1 MPCHEITP
9 NFCPMKLLK
18 LKNKT
23 ILILGFGREGKDTYA
38 FLKKEGLGS
47 AVAIADQKEDI
58 EEEGVKTHLGSSY
71 LKAIPKYDIIIRAPG
86 IPLRKIQEHLTL
98 EQILTSQS
106 EIFFSNIKGTV
117 IGITGTKGK
126 STTASLIY
134 EVLKKGGVKVHL
146 IGNIGKPVLQFLDNS
161 SQDDVFI
168 YELSSFQLATL
179 KLSPHIAVF
188 LNLYEEHLDWH
199 GTFEEY
205 AEAKANI
212 TRFQT
217 KDDYLIFNT
226 QDARVKTI
234 ADSSNAQK
242 LGFKEKGKSKL
253 AAAIEP
259 VLLMAELFDIP
270 KKTALNTIKE
280 FKGLE
285 HRLQKV
291 GTYNGITFYNDS
303 LATIPQAT
311 IAALDILG
319 NDVQTLI
326 AGGLDRGVS
335 YKILGEKI
343 QKSKI
348 ETLILF
354 PETGEKILKAINN
367 TELKHLFVSTMKEAL
382 DAAFKSTGEGRICLL
397 SPASASFNLFKDY
410 EDRGNQFIMY
420 AKKGSRS

>member
-1 MPCHEITP
+1 
-9 NFCPMKLLK
+9 MKLLK
-18 LKNKT
+18 LKNKR
-23 ILILGFGREGKDTYA
+23 ILILGFGREGRDTYA
-38 FLKKEGLGS
+38 FLKKEGLDSSFG
-47 AVAIADQKEDI
+47 IADQKEDI
-58 EEEGVKTHLGSSY
+58 KEDGVKTHLGSSY
-71 LKAIPKYDIIIRAPG
+71 LKAIPKYDVIIRTPG
-86 IPLRKIQEHLTL
+86 IALRKIQEHLT
-98 EQILTSQS
+98 EDQILTSQT
-106 EIFFSNIKGTV
+106 EIFFSNTKGTI

-134 EVLKKGGVKVHL
+134 EVLKKSGVKVHL
-146 IGNIGKPVLQFLDNS
+146 IGNIGKPVLQFLRNS
-161 SQDDVFI
+161 SKDDVFV

-199 GTFEEY
+199 GTFKDY

-217 KDDYLIFNT
+217 KDDYLIFNAG
-226 QDARVKTI
+226 DARVNTI
-234 ADSSNAQK
+234 ADSSKAQK
-242 LGFKEKGKSKL
+242 LGFEEKQKSQL
-253 AAAIEP
+253 AAAQEP
-259 VLLMAELFDIP
+259 VLLVAELFDIP
-270 KKTALNTIKE
+270 QKTALNIIKE

-303 LATIPQAT
+303 LATIPEAT

-319 NDVQTLI
+319 DDVQTLI

-335 YKILGEKI
+335 YKILGQRI
-343 QKSKI
+343 QDSNIK
-348 ETLILF
+348 TLILF
-354 PETGEKILKAINN
+354 PETGEKILEATNN
-367 TELKHLFVSTMKEAL
+367 SELNHVFVNTMQKAL
-382 DAAFKSTGEGRICLL
+382 DAAFSATEKGRICLL
-397 SPASASFNLFKDY
+397 SPASSSFNLFKDY